1 MAERQTIEKMLFACL
16 RSAVTNEP
24 LDRSLCEALHDEHQK
39 AVYRLAK
46 KHDVAHLIAYVLQRE
61 RIPLTAEAQQT
72 LHRVQM
78 AAVYRMQLL
87 LREQSRICE
96 TLENAGVPHV
106 LLKGAVLRNYY
117 PEPWMRTSCDIDLLT
132 PAETLE
138 STASLLHTELDYK
151 IDKTLDHDVQIFAP
165 NGTHLE
171 LHYTL
176 CVNHPS
182 HDALLKDAWKYTCP
196 IAGKHAAK
204 ALDFEFHLCY
214 ILAHI
219 AKHVLS
225 GGCGVRPFLD
235 LFVLRRADCYDEQR
249 LLSFC
254 EQSGLLIFYRAC
266 CRLCDVWFDN
276 KPYTQDDRV
285 FADYV
290 LGAGVY
296 GTVENYTNVS
306 NVRKGSKLAFLA
318 SRLFPPKESI
328 YTLYPGARRKK
339 ALLPLYYIRRLFRV
353 FLPSR
358 RKATVTQLK
367 QTVNLTEQTSQ
378 ELADLLSKLGL

>member
-1 MAERQTIEKMLFACL
+1 MAERQTIENLLFACL

-24 LDRSLCEALHDEHQK
+24 LDRSLCEALHDERQK

-61 RIPLTAEAQQT
+61 RIPLTAEAQQA

-87 LREQSRICE
+87 LREQTRICE
-96 TLENAGVPHV
+96 TLENAGVPHA
-106 LLKGAVLRNYY
+106 LLKGAVLRDYY

-132 PAETLE
+132 PVETLE
-138 STASLLHTELDYK
+138 STAELLHT
-151 IDKTLDHDVQIFAP
+151 TLGYRIENTLEHDVQIFAP

-171 LHYTL
+171 LHYSL
-176 CVNHPS
+176 CVGHPS
-182 HDALLKDAWKYTCP
+182 HDALLKDAWNYAEP
-196 IAGKHAAK
+196 VDGKNAEK
-204 ALDFEFHLCY
+204 ALNFEYHVCY

-219 AKHVLS
+219 ARHVLS

-235 LFVLRRADCYDEQR
+235 LFVLRRANCYDEQR
-249 LLSFC
+249 LLKFC
-254 EQSGLLIFYRAC
+254 EETKLVTFYRAC
-266 CRLCDVWFDN
+266 CRLCDIWFGG
-276 KPYTQDDRV
+276 KAYTDEDRA

-296 GTVENYTNVS
+296 GTAENHTKVT
-306 NVRKGSKLAFLA
+306 NVRKGSKLAFIA
-318 SRLFPPKESI
+318 SRIFPPVTSI
-328 YTLYPGARRKK
+328 YSLYPRARNKK
-339 ALLPLYYIRRLFRV
+339 MLLPLYYIRRMFRV

-358 RKATVTQLK
+358 RKASVAQLK
-367 QTVNLTEQTSQ
+367 QTVNLTEQNAN
-378 ELADLLSKLGL
+378 ELKALLSLLGL